1 MKKTI
6 SINISGIIFYIEE
19 DGYDKLRNYLNSI
32 QKYFSSFAD
41 SKEIL
46 SDIEGRIAERFL
58 NKQKSESKQ
67 VISLTDVD
75 ELIAAMGT
83 VADFEAIE
91 QAEDLLSEPLQAAS
105 AEGHSSYQQTHTS
118 YEAPR
123 TETQTG
129 TASAPRKL
137 YRDLKRKLI
146 GGVAAGLA
154 HYFTVDPLWVRLAF
168 LMAVIGLPAGAGAL
182 NLEEVF
188 GPLAGIA
195 VILYIAMWVA
205 FPGSATLEEDAQIKK
220 FYRDPDRKVVGGV
233 AAGVASYF
241 GVDLGVVRFLWVLA
255 IFLFGFG
262 FLLYIILWV
271 ISPVAKTLTEK
282 MEMQGEPITL
292 SNIETNIKRGLNLN
306 ETAGQESTL
315 TRLLLFP
322 FRAIAILISGL
333 GKILKGLGPVLR
345 ILIGSLLVMVA
356 VGALIGL
363 IIATTVGFGM
373 RDMLPFGDIPPMM
386 ILREVPGTMVLSLV
400 LLTTIPFIVVLL
412 LGLTLIANRRI
423 ASPTVWLTLAGLWVV
438 GIIGTAVTGG
448 VYQANFSRRGE
459 FSQTEYYRVPSG
471 VLTLDERENDEDDDF
486 NWDVDVV
493 LAGYEG
499 VDSLRLEKEMRAR
512 GRNTEEARKNA
523 SELQYNVTLR
533 DTVLLFDEEPV
544 LAENSRF
551 RGQDMTATL
560 FIPYDRPFAM
570 TRSFYYS
577 KLSGRSFQGN
587 RYNIQWRDDTESQW
601 RTLRWVM
608 RRDSGLV
615 CLNMPADWLTEDD
628 RGGDDEGYTYNS
640 DDDDNSVSLGERG
653 KYIKQFEARDFEGVE
668 LGGAYAV
675 DIRQGQEFSVRA
687 DGEEEDID
695 NLKVSVRDGV
705 LHVERPSNFNLFNG
719 RSQRVGLVITMP
731 ALKTLDLSGA
741 NKTRVSGFTGGTT
754 NLNVEVS
761 GASVTE
767 IDVAVSKVDVEVA
780 GASKVILKGSA
791 NELNADLS
799 GACRLNATGMQINSA
814 DVEASGASRAE
825 LGRVQNLRKSATGAS
840 KIEAYQ

>member
-58 NKQKSESKQ
+58 NKQKAENKQ
-67 VISLTDVD
+67 VISLADVD

-91 QAEDLLSEPLQAAS
+91 QAEDLLSEPLHS
-105 AEGHSSYQQTHTS
+105 ATAGDDYGYQQTHTS
-118 YEAPR
+118 YQAPK
-123 TETQTG
+123 TEPYTT
-129 TASAPRKL
+129 TATPPRKL

-154 HYFTVDPLWVRLAF
+154 HHFSVDPLWVRLAF
-168 LMAVIGLPAGAGAL
+168 LVAVIGLPIGAGAF
-182 NLEEVF
+182 NMEEFF
-188 GPLAGIA
+188 GPLAGIT
-195 VILYIAMWVA
+195 VIVYIAMWVA
-205 FPGSATLEEDAQIKK
+205 FPGSTTLEEDAQIKK

-255 IFLFGFG
+255 IFLFGTG

-271 ISPVAKTLTEK
+271 ISPAANTLTEK

-306 ETAGQESTL
+306 ETTGQESTL

-322 FRAIAILISGL
+322 FRAIAILINGL

-345 ILIGSLLVMVA
+345 ILIGALLVIVS

-363 IIATTVGFGM
+363 IIAATVGVGM

-386 ILREVPGTMVLSLV
+386 ILREVPGTMVLSV
-400 LLTTIPFIVVLL
+400 ILLTTIPFIVVLL
-412 LGLTLIANRRI
+412 LGLTLIANRRV
-423 ASPTVWLTLAGLWVV
+423 ASATVWLTLAGLWVV

-459 FSQTEYYRVPSG
+459 YSQTEYFRMPAN

-486 NWDVDVV
+486 NWDVNVV
-493 LAGYEG
+493 LTGYEG
-499 VDSLRLEKEMRAR
+499 GDSLRLEKEMRAR
-512 GRNTEEARKNA
+512 GRTTEEARKHA
-523 SELQYNVTLR
+523 SSLVYNVTLS
-533 DTVLLFDEEPV
+533 DSVLLFDEEPV

-551 RGQDMTATL
+551 RGQEMTATL
-560 FIPYDRPFAM
+560 FIPFDRPFAM
-570 TRSFYYS
+570 TQSFYYS

-587 RYNIQWRDDTESQW
+587 RYNIEWRDDSENQW

-615 CLNMPADWLTEDD
+615 CLNMPADWLIESNEGND
-628 RGGDDEGYTYNS
+628 GYTYDS

-653 KYIKQFEARDFEGVE
+653 KYIKQFEARDFTGVA

-675 DIRQGQEFSVRA
+675 DIRQGQEFSVRV
-687 DGEEEDID
+687 DGEEEDVD
-695 NLKVSVRDGV
+695 NLKVTVRDGV
-705 LHVERPSNFNLFNG
+705 LHVERPSNFKFFNG
-719 RSQRVGLVITMP
+719 NSQRVGIVITMP

-741 NKTRVSGFTGGTT
+741 NKTRVSGFTGGNA
-754 NLNVEVS
+754 NLSVDVAGASATELNVDVNQIDVEVS
-761 GASVTE
+761 
-767 IDVAVSKVDVEVA
+767 

-791 NELNADLS
+791 RQLNADLS
-799 GACRLNATGMQINSA
+799 GACKLTATEMQIASA
-814 DVEASGASRAE
+814 DVEASGASKAE
-825 LGRVQNLRKSATGAS
+825 LGRIEKLRKNASGAS
-840 KIEAYQ
+840 KIEAYE